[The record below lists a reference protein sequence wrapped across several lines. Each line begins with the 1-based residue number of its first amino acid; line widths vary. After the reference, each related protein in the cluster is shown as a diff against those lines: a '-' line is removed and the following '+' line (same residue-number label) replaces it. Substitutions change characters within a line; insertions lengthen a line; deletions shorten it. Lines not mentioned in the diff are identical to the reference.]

1 MLKLAALLVVLY
13 LALCAG
19 VFVMQ
24 RSLLYYPRPRGAA
37 AGATTIALP
46 VDGAEVVVTA
56 RVLRGAA
63 AVLYFG
69 GNAEDVASSLPELV
83 QAFPEHALYLMHYRG
98 YGGSTGEPKEPDLVA
113 DAQKLF
119 ERVSV
124 EHPSIVVVGRSLG
137 SAIAVRVASANPI
150 ARLVLVTP
158 FDSIEEVAVH
168 HYPFL
173 PVRWLLH
180 DKFESWRHAQAVRAP
195 TLVIAAELDEVVP
208 RERTEALL
216 AFFREGVARFEV
228 LTGEGHNT
236 VQSNARYCELLAGA
250 E

>member
-1 MLKLAALLVVLY
+1 MLKLLALLVVLY

-24 RSLLYYPRPRGAA
+24 RSLLYFPQPRSSA
-37 AGATTIALP
+37 AGATTVSLS

-56 RVLRGAA
+56 RVLRRAP

-69 GNAEDVASSLPELV
+69 GNAEDVAGSLPELV
-83 QAFPEHALYLMHYRG
+83 KAFPDHALYLMHYRG
-98 YGGSTGEPKEPDLVA
+98 YGGSTGEPTEVDLIS

-119 ERVSV
+119 ERVST

-137 SAIAVRVASANPI
+137 SAVAVRIASKNPI

-158 FDSIEEVAVH
+158 FDSIEELAVRL
-168 HYPFL
+168 YPFL
-173 PVRWLLH
+173 PVRWMLH
-180 DKFESWRHAQAVRAP
+180 DKFESWRHAPAVRAP

-216 AFFREGVARFEV
+216 AFFREDLARLEVIPGV
-228 LTGEGHNT
+228 GHNT
-236 VQSNARYCELLAGA
+236 IQTDARYCALLGGA